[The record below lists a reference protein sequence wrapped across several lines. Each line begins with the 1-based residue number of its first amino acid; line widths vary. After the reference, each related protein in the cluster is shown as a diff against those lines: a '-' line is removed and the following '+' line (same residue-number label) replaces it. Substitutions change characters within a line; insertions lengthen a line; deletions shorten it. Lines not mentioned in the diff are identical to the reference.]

1 MSYQLRFG
9 GGLAGGDIWNFSWW
23 CTSGQSI
30 DTVHAA
36 ASTWAGAFWT
46 GGYDAIV
53 TPDVTLTT
61 LSTLLINDA
70 DGKQQQRR
78 DQAFALSGVNVSGN
92 LPADVAICVSLRT
105 DLANRR
111 GRGRFYL
118 PQPAINQLDGSNGR
132 MTAACQGDVLDALST
147 AWGGFVST
155 GVPVVYSRAARNTN
169 PIERYDVGDLFDTQR
184 GRENAMLEARV
195 SANMP

>member
-1 MSYQLRFG
+1 MVYQLRFG
-9 GGLAGGDIWNFSWW
+9 GGLAGGDIWMFSWW
-23 CTSGQSI
+23 ATSGQSI

-36 ASTWAGAFWT
+36 ATAWAGAFWT
-46 GGYDAIV
+46 GGYDAVV

-78 DQAFALSGVNVSGN
+78 DNSFVLSGNNVSGN
-92 LPADVAICVSLRT
+92 LPADVAIVTSLRT

-132 MTAACQGDVLDALST
+132 MTAACQTAVLNALET
-147 AWGGFVST
+147 AWGGFVAT
-155 GVPVVYSRAARNTN
+155 GVPVVYSRASRNTN
-169 PIERYDVGDLFDTQR
+169 PVVRFDVGDLFDTQR

-195 SANMP
+195 SRDMP